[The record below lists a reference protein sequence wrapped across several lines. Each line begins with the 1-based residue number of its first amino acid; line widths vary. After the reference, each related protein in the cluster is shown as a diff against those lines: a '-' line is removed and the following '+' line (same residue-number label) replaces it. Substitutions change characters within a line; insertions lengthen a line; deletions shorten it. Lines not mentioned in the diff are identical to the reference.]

1 MSRVFDLK
9 LRLALRVVALAA
21 LCFTAASAYLLYES
35 DQAARA
41 KAEGIAKL
49 VASDLE
55 LQQDQVNWLKV
66 ANDPRPDL
74 NAIALPLYAP
84 GVCVAYRSPAGAIQQ
99 RVCNGREPGE
109 TDAPRLFSAIYAAIF
124 KPGAEITQPI
134 LVHNQV
140 KGEAIVGLD
149 PQSLIA
155 QSWQQTSGLLIVM
168 GVTLAALCL
177 LVYAALA
184 RALRPTRAIKAG
196 LERLAANDLS
206 ARLPDFDLAELSA
219 IGAVFNSLA
228 EQLQTTLAERN
239 ELTRRLIA
247 VQDDER
253 RHLAREL
260 HDEFGQCL
268 AAIGAVAAAAG
279 QTAEKDCPA
288 LLPDCQSIARTSAHM
303 MDMLRGTL
311 IRLRPPDVDELGLAA
326 NLESL
331 VAGWNN
337 RCRGRTRFELEVL
350 GNVDALPSSFGAS
363 LYRIAQEAI
372 TNAAKH
378 AEATRVGLKLEMRE
392 SEEIAL
398 SVEDNGKSTEADMA
412 QKSGLGLTGMRE
424 RIAAL
429 GGRLAFET
437 RAPSG
442 LILHAVIATPNGAH
456 TQA

>member
-1 MSRVFDLK
+1 
-9 LRLALRVVALAA
+9 
-21 LCFTAASAYLLYES
+21 
-35 DQAARA
+35 
-41 KAEGIAKL
+41 
-49 VASDLE
+49 
-55 LQQDQVNWLKV
+55 
-66 ANDPRPDL
+66 
-74 NAIALPLYAP
+74 
-84 GVCVAYRSPAGAIQQ
+84 
-99 RVCNGREPGE
+99 
-109 TDAPRLFSAIYAAIF
+109 
-124 KPGAEITQPI
+124 
-134 LVHNQV
+134 
-140 KGEAIVGLD
+140 
-149 PQSLIA
+149 
-155 QSWQQTSGLLIVM
+155 
-168 GVTLAALCL
+168 
-177 LVYAALA
+177 
-184 RALRPTRAIKAG
+184 
-196 LERLAANDLS
+196 
-206 ARLPDFDLAELSA
+206 
-219 IGAVFNSLA
+219 
-228 EQLQTTLAERN
+228 
-239 ELTRRLIA
+239 
-247 VQDDER
+247 
-253 RHLAREL
+253 
-260 HDEFGQCL
+260 
-268 AAIGAVAAAAG
+268 
-279 QTAEKDCPA
+279 
-288 LLPDCQSIARTSAHM
+288 M